1 MRKSMEF
8 QETKTKFASKLM
20 GKCASLTLLLGLSL
34 SLTACGGGG
43 GGGGSGTVTNNGAI
57 SNPQAYTMPSGGVA
71 TVPPTGN

>member
-1 MRKSMEF
+1 MEF

-43 GGGGSGTVTNNGAI
+43 GGGGGTVTNNGTL

>member
-1 MRKSMEF
+1 MEF
-8 QETKTKFASKLM
+8 QETKAKFASKHL
-20 GKCASLTLLLGLSL
+20 GKYASLTLLLGLSL

-43 GGGGSGTVTNNGAI
+43 GGGSGTVTNNGNI

>member
-1 MRKSMEF
+1 MEF
-8 QETKTKFASKLM
+8 KETKAKFASKQI
-20 GKCASLTLLLGLSL
+20 GKYASLALLLGLSL

-43 GGGGSGTVTNNGAI
+43 GGGGSGGGTVTNNGNI